1 MFLKGGVIF
10 MTKKNIHL
18 LIGGLSKY
26 AMMFAKYFQE
36 REISTENVE
45 RNPLVI
51 QYNMFVD
58 PPDGVVISSKTK
70 YLRQLC
76 ENINTLEKRP
86 YIILVDDNDNYFAD
100 SRTPEITDFI
110 VKNSDGIEKSYN
122 GFMEFINSK
131 SYQTINRKNNYAV
144 AHLKKENTE
153 SEDEN
158 AISLHN
164 TITKIL
170 AALCVTPNYNGY
182 NYIRESIKLAITDCG
197 AFKGISKQIYPVVA
211 KKMNATASGV
221 ERSMR
226 TAIHRS
232 WCKVK
237 TSDKVEIFGTY
248 ALQEG
253 WIPTNSEY
261 IFIIAERITCKLKS
275 EQLDQ

>member
-1 MFLKGGVIF
+1 
-10 MTKKNIHL
+10 MTNKNIHL

-26 AMMFAKYFQE
+26 AMMFTKYFQE
-36 REISTENVE
+36 REISAENVE

-51 QYNMFVD
+51 QYNMFVN
-58 PPDGVVISSKTK
+58 PPDGVVISNKTK
-70 YLRQLC
+70 YLKQLC
-76 ENINTLEKRP
+76 ENICTLEKRP
-86 YIILVDDNDNYFAD
+86 YIILVYDNDNYFAD
-100 SRTPEITDFI
+100 SRVPEITDFI

-122 GFMEFINSK
+122 GFMEFISSEHYK
-131 SYQTINRKNNYAV
+131 SLNNKTSHTFAKFK
-144 AHLKKENTE
+144 AKENIK
-153 SEDEN
+153 SEDN
-158 AISLHN
+158 NDINLHN

-237 TSDKVEIFGTY
+237 TADKVEIFGTY
-248 ALQEG
+248 ALQES

-261 IFIIAERITCKLKS
+261 IFIIAERIACKLKS
-275 EQLDQ
+275 EQLNQ